1 MLAKEQ
7 FITIMESLQK
17 IDKVIHVMQDLF
29 DFNMDDGPLV
39 KAFDDLS
46 TLIIEEMELDID
58 DDIGPVIFHYAFV
71 NNWGETE
78 FTLNVDDATSF
89 KITDLDTLYRY
100 LSMKYKIDKNQLET
114 DENGFSDYWE
124 EN

>member
-1 MLAKEQ
+1 MITKEH
-7 FITIMESLQK
+7 FIIIMESLQK

-46 TLIIEEMELDID
+46 TLIIDEMELDID

-71 NNWGETE
+71 NNWGEE
-78 FTLNVDDATSF
+78 PFQLKIGEKSF
-89 KITDLDTLYRY
+89 EISGLDSLYSY
-100 LSMKYKIDKNQLET
+100 LYAKHAYDTIIQYRKENE
-114 DENGFSDYWE
+114 DE
-124 EN
+124 